1 MRLLFQL
8 WREQWRKIRHWIVA
22 SGASGCWLP
31 AAGLPDAKAAA
42 GCAQSKESK
51 GLEMGAVVL
60 RVGGRWKGV
69 GGVGKV
75 GWELRWGWGGLGWGF
90 L

>member
-1 MRLLFQL
+1 
-8 WREQWRKIRHWIVA
+8 VA
-22 SGASGCWLP
+22 AGASGCWLR

-42 GCAQSKESK
+42 GCAQSK
-51 GLEMGAVVL
+51 GFEMEFVAV

-69 GGVGKV
+69 GDVGKV
-75 GWELRWGWGGLGWGF
+75 GWELSWGWGGLGWGF

>member
-1 MRLLFQL
+1 LRCGM
-8 WREQWRKIRHWIVA
+8 KRHLMGAAVA
-22 SGASGCWLP
+22 SGGWLP

-51 GLEMGAVVL
+51 GLVMGAVGV
-60 RVGGRWKGV
+60 RIGGRWKGV
-69 GGVGKV
+69 GDVGKV
-75 GWELRWGWGGLGWGF
+75 GWELSWGWGGLGWGF